1 MMTSFS
7 LEVTLC
13 VKTVQAYKVEL
24 YRKKKKKIFKA
35 ECFLLMEFRFDT
47 GVFFFVFYFSLV
59 KLLKVF
65 FRLKDL

>member
-1 MMTSFS
+1 
-7 LEVTLC
+7 
-13 VKTVQAYKVEL
+13 VQAYKVEL
-24 YRKKKKKIFKA
+24 YRKKKKNFKA

-47 GVFFFVFYFSLV
+47 GVFFFLFYFSLV